1 MLNKCSVYEGII
13 VAKVFSTCNSRFC
26 MRTQQ
31 YIWSRVH
38 TTNSATSSYGLRV
51 HKPFV
56 TGVTAYPVHHNFK
69 ESSTWHFCYN
79 HCSAVGAKHICTPVF
94 HNLRTCTKFVHSKTQ
109 MWTNASEV
117 THLWNYWLSLVYAAI
132 LSRPRTLCVYG
143 YKSLLL
149 HLYHLDVVQKYLQ
162 EKQ

>member
-56 TGVTAYPVHHNFK
+56 TGVQILSCASQLQRV
-69 ESSTWHFCYN
+69 
-79 HCSAVGAKHICTPVF
+79 KHICTPVF

-117 THLWNYWLSLVYAAI
+117 THLWNYGLSLVYAAI